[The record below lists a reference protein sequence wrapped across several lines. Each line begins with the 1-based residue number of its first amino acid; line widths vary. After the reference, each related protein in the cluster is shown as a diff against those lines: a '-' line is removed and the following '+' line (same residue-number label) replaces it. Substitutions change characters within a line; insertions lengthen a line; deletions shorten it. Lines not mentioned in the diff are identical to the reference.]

1 MYLPAIVGIVHDD
14 IITTMSAF
22 LDFCY
27 LVRRY
32 TITASTL
39 DQIKASLDHF
49 HQFRQIF
56 IAKGIRDNFSL
67 PRQHAMVHYPTMIP
81 LFAAPS
87 GLCSSITENK
97 HIYAVKETWRRS
109 NRNDPLGQM
118 ITANQRLSKLIASR
132 ADFERRGM
140 LDDSL
145 AEASWRALRD
155 VLRKNMSESDT
166 DDAEKIP
173 TSTRGE
179 HRHLR
184 GVLLAGAA
192 DDTEDFF
199 DDIVGNHEL
208 NEIADL
214 DNSESL
220 VDGPQCGAVHGIRHA
235 ERQIRVGGR
244 NDPLSLILMASKQ
257 REYYLLLVVTRAFG
271 AAQLTSLMLSLQS
284 PVRCTLNSSTLLQR

>member
-166 DDAEKIP
+166 DDAEKIH
-173 TSTRGE
+173 TSSRGE
-179 HRHLR
+179 HRHR
-184 GVLLAGAA
+184 RSVLLAGAA

-199 DDIVGNHEL
+199 DDVVGNHEI

-220 VDGPQCGAVHGIRHA
+220 VHLAVHDIQHA

-257 REYYLLLVVTRAFG
+257 REYYLLLVVNCAFG
-271 AAQLTSLMLSLQS
+271 AAYLTSLLSTLQS
-284 PVRCTLNSSTLLQR
+284 PVRCTLNSSTCLRR